1 MRLLH
6 IIAGGEH
13 GGAERFFVDL
23 ATALSARGY
32 HQHAVSRPYSERSQ
46 SLVEAGCG
54 VTAARM
60 GGPLDVL
67 SGWKT
72 AQAARK
78 FGPDIVLAWMNRA
91 AALVPRGPWRT
102 VGRLGGYYNLK
113 YYAKCDHL
121 ICNTPDLVQHCIRNG
136 WPEDRVDYIPNFS
149 PEVADIEPVQRA
161 TVATPEGA
169 PVLLVLARLE
179 ENKAIDVAI
188 AALAELPGVY
198 LWIAGEGSCE
208 QELKSKALSLG
219 VSDRV
224 KFLGWRQDREAL
236 LAAAD
241 ICLVPSRH
249 EPFGNVVVNAW
260 SAGTPLVA
268 AASQGP
274 SYLITDNVN
283 GLLVPI
289 DDSSALSVAVRRVLT
304 DKDLTKIMVSGGREA
319 VKHRFS
325 EHVVVSA
332 YCQLFE
338 RLSSS

>member
-23 ATALSARGY
+23 STALSARGY
-32 HQHAVSRPYSERSQ
+32 QQHAVARSYPERSQ
-46 SLVEAGCG
+46 SLIEAGCS

-67 SGWKT
+67 SGWRT
-72 AQAARK
+72 AQAAKK

-136 WPEDRVDYIPNFS
+136 WPEDCVDYIPNFS
-149 PEVADIEPVQRA
+149 PEVADVEPVQRGA
-161 TVATPEGA
+161 IATPEDA
-169 PVLLVLARLE
+169 HVLLVLARLE

-188 AALAELPGVY
+188 AALAALPEVY

-208 QELKSKALSLG
+208 HALKSKAESLG

-241 ICLVPSRH
+241 ICVVPSRH

-260 SAGTPLVA
+260 VSGTPLIA

-274 SYLITDNVN
+274 SYLITN
-283 GLLVPI
+283 
-289 DDSSALSVAVRRVLT
+289 
-304 DKDLTKIMVSGGREA
+304 EA
-319 VKHRFS
+319 K
-325 EHVVVSA
+325 VVVNLTFVFSMNN
-332 YCQLFE
+332 FINGF
-338 RLSSS
+338 

>member
-32 HQHAVSRPYSERSQ
+32 QQHAVSRLYPDRSQ
-46 SLVEAGCG
+46 SLIEAGCG
-54 VTAARM
+54 VTVARM
-60 GGPLDVL
+60 GGPLDML
-67 SGWKT
+67 SGWR
-72 AQAARK
+72 AARAARN
-78 FGPDIVLAWMNRA
+78 FGPDILLAWMNRA
-91 AALVPRGPWRT
+91 AALAPRGPWRM

-136 WPEDRVDYIPNFS
+136 WAEDRVDYIPNFS
-149 PEVADIEPVQRA
+149 PRIENVEPVQRA
-161 TVATPEGA
+161 SVATPENV
-169 PVLLVLARLE
+169 PVLLILARLE
-179 ENKAIDVAI
+179 ESKAIDVAI
-188 AALAELPGVY
+188 AALAELPEVY
-198 LWIAGEGSCE
+198 LWVAGEGSCE
-208 QELKSKALSLG
+208 HALKSKAMSLG

-260 SAGTPLVA
+260 ASGTPLVA
-268 AASQGP
+268 AESQGP
-274 SYLITDNVN
+274 RYLITDQVN
-283 GLLVPI
+283 GLLVPV
-289 DDSSALSVAVRRVLT
+289 DNSSAMSVAVRRVLS
-304 DKDLTKIMVSGGREA
+304 DKDLAKTLVSGGQDA
-319 VKHRFS
+319 VNDRFS
-325 EHVVVSA
+325 ENVVISA
-332 YCQLFE
+332 YCRLFE